1 MTMPNR
7 SHDGFTVAD
16 FDHEGAVAETAAKAE
31 QVTGGTRAGFLRKSG
46 ALAGAGLVAG
56 SIPVGLS
63 FAQGS
68 APPASDI
75 AILNYALTLEY
86 LESSFYNEAVS
97 RGKLSGATAD
107 FAKLVAQ
114 HEAAHVQALQ
124 KVLGSKAVKKPTFDF
139 KGTTEAQSTFQK
151 TAMTLE
157 DVGVTAYEGQAPKIK
172 TPAILAAAG
181 SILPV
186 EARHASW
193 IRDIIGH
200 GSNPV
205 PAPDAFNPAASMS
218 QVLSEVKATG
228 FIKS

>member
-1 MTMPNR
+1 MSNR

-16 FDHEGAVAETAAKAE
+16 FDRDGAVAEAAAQAE

-56 SIPVGLS
+56 GVPVGLS

-68 APPASDI
+68 VPPASDV

-97 RGKLSGATAD
+97 KGKLTGATAA

-114 HEAAHVQALQ
+114 HENAHVAAL
-124 KVLGSKAVKKPTFDF
+124 KKALGSKAVKKPSFDF
-139 KGTTEAQSTFQK
+139 KSTTGTQSTFQK

-200 GSNPV
+200 GSDPV

-218 QVLSEVKATG
+218 KVLSEVKATG
-228 FIKS
+228 FIRS